1 MSQLKLQGTPEQEV
15 EENLFFLFLLSF
27 ELGKTLRGARRA
39 AYILG
44 KLRQILKLEV
54 SFYGGGVLETD
65 IRAGG
70 A

>member
-1 MSQLKLQGTPEQEV
+1 LNLAKLL
-15 EENLFFLFLLSF
+15 ENVVFLGLM
-27 ELGKTLRGARRA
+27 RGARRA